1 MLHNYLFLSAA
12 LFCIGLYGV
21 LSKKNAITILM
32 CLELMLN
39 AINISAVAFS
49 RYTFNP
55 YYLINGN
62 LHLLLTGQI
71 LAMFVIAVAAAE
83 VAIGVA
89 ILVTVY
95 KNRQTA
101 YVTEGNKLKY

>member
-1 MLHNYLFLSAA
+1 MLHNYLFLSAVI
-12 LFCIGLYGV
+12 FSIGLYGV

-32 CLELMLN
+32 CVELMLN

-49 RYTFNP
+49 RYIFNP
-55 YYLINGN
+55 YYLTDGN
-62 LHLLLTGQI
+62 LQSLLTGQI
-71 LAMFVIAVAAAE
+71 LSMFVIAVAAAE

-95 KNRQTA
+95 QNRQTA
-101 YVTEGNKLKY
+101 YVTDGNKLKY

>member
-1 MLHNYLFLSAA
+1 MLQNYLFLSDVI
-12 LFCIGLYGV
+12 FCIGLYGV

-32 CLELMLN
+32 CVELMLN

-49 RYTFNP
+49 RYIINPFN
-55 YYLINGN
+55 LINGN
-62 LHLLLTGQI
+62 IDSLLTGQV

-101 YVTEGNKLKY
+101 YVTEGNILKY